1 MSLDPVT
8 IGVFLVAVGLLGLS
22 KGGLAGIGLMSMP
35 LMVLVMPPATAA
47 GLMLP
52 ILMIQ
57 DAYSLWLYRWQW
69 DEANL
74 RLLLPAAAAG
84 IAAGFALFAVLPPK
98 PMLGILGILT
108 LAFALRG
115 LLTPGVPARTPSR
128 LAGWALGAVSGLTST
143 VLHQGGPPFQMYLLP
158 QRLPRD
164 VFVATSVAFFA
175 IVNVTKLPGFVLLGA
190 ITREGLLVALVS
202 APFSLA
208 MTWLGARLTRM
219 MSVERFYLVIQVL
232 LAAVGLK
239 LLADGF
245 L

>member
-1 MSLDPVT
+1 MTLDPLS

-22 KGGLAGIGLMSMP
+22 KGGLAGIGLVSMP
-35 LMVLVMPPATAA
+35 LMLFVMPPAAAA

-57 DAYSLWLYRWQW
+57 DSYSMWLYRGRW
-69 DEANL
+69 DVRNL
-74 RLLLPAAAAG
+74 RLLLPAAAVG
-84 IAAGFALFAVLPPK
+84 IAAGFALFAVLPPR
-98 PMLGILGILT
+98 PMLGILGAVT
-108 LAFALRG
+108 LLFALYG

-128 LAGWALGAVSGLTST
+128 LTGWALGAVSGLTST

-164 VFVATSVAFFA
+164 VFVGTSVAFFA
-175 IVNVTKLPGFVLLGA
+175 IVNLVKLPGFVWLGG
-190 ITREGLLVALVS
+190 ITQDGLVIALVS

-219 MSVERFYLVIQVL
+219 LSVQRFYLVIQVL
-232 LAAVGLK
+232 LAAVGVK
-239 LLADGF
+239 LLADA
-245 L
+245 LL